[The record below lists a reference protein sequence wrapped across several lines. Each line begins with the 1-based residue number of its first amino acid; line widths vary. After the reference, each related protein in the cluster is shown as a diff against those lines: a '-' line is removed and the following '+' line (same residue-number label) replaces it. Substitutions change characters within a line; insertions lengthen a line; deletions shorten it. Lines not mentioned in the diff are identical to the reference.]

1 VFYFKKKNN
10 VTPAIDLTKKKKM
23 TYGKH
28 KKNMGTLTK
37 LKSHQ
42 LKKKKLSEPFK
53 TRQISK
59 TRNLLNSRFRLNQET
74 QFLTNL
80 ILISESKSNKE
91 KQIKRFEKTQ
101 VIFKIN
107 EKS

>member
-1 VFYFKKKNN
+1 MFYFKKKNN

-42 LKKKKLSEPFK
+42 LKKKKTE
-53 TRQISK
+53 
-59 TRNLLNSRFRLNQET
+59 
-74 QFLTNL
+74 
-80 ILISESKSNKE
+80 
-91 KQIKRFEKTQ
+91 
-101 VIFKIN
+101 
-107 EKS
+107 